1 MHLEVSLFWFIL
13 WLLYMN
19 KQQMCRARISTLI
32 SLALTREFLILK
44 LYIENH
50 ICHTQWWYHPPPPQK
65 KKQQQKK
72 NNLLSFPT
80 YFET

>member
-1 MHLEVSLFWFIL
+1 
-13 WLLYMN
+13 MN

-50 ICHTQWWYHPPPPQK
+50 ICHTQWWYHPPPPPPQK
-65 KKQQQKK
+65 KKKK
-72 NNLLSFPT
+72 KPGGGGGGGGESSFPRKEIVCIIT
-80 YFET
+80 SCFR

>member
-1 MHLEVSLFWFIL
+1 
-13 WLLYMN
+13 MN

-65 KKQQQKK
+65 KNK
-72 NNLLSFPT
+72 NILGGGGACYAYVIYTAMCQSAS
-80 YFET
+80 